1 MAKRNANMELNHG
14 NWKEEEGPQEAA
26 VFVQADN
33 KTMEGRV
40 IRKAKRRGVEMTV
53 STSKFEIQTCLDKKL
68 TNFDEKKCRDLDKY
82 PVNFSGV
89 PHIGA
94 KIFGFL
100 DFKDLNNCNDVCKG
114 WQNFLQEKR
123 VLWIE
128 LLEKEKIKLERSEN
142 YGLDDSD
149 GSSDCSD
156 DSSSSDDHSKWE
168 IHDNVHD
175 PDDMF
180 VVGGRDP
187 MDMSDEEAEFN
198 DGYVT
203 TTF

>member
-1 MAKRNANMELNHG
+1 MAKRNANTELKHDNCD
-14 NWKEEEGPQEAA
+14 EEEEPQEAG

-40 IRKAKRRGVEMTV
+40 IKKAKRRGVKMTA

-100 DFKDLNNCNDVCKG
+100 DFKDLNNCQTVCKG
-114 WQNFLQEKR
+114 WHNFLLEKR
-123 VLWIE
+123 TLWIE
-128 LLEKEKIKLERSEN
+128 LLEKEKIKLESSVN
-142 YGLDDSD
+142 FSD
-149 GSSDCSD
+149 
-156 DSSSSDDHSKWE
+156 SSDDLLDLWH
-168 IHDNVHD
+168 IHYEEHHD
-175 PDDMF
+175 DGSFGPSYW
-180 VVGGRDP
+180 
-187 MDMSDEEAEFN
+187 MSDEEVEFN
-198 DGYVT
+198 KE
-203 TTF
+203 

>member
-1 MAKRNANMELNHG
+1 MELNHG

-100 DFKDLNNCNDVCKG
+100 DFEDLNNCDDVCKG

-128 LLEKEKIKLERSEN
+128 LLEKEKIELESSVKFSDPSGDMLDLWQIHNDEHDDDDDN
-142 YGLDDSD
+142 GLY
-149 GSSDCSD
+149 GSSY
-156 DSSSSDDHSKWE
+156 W
-168 IHDNVHD
+168 
-175 PDDMF
+175 
-180 VVGGRDP
+180 
-187 MDMSDEEAEFN
+187 MSEEEAEFN
-198 DGYVT
+198 KGYVI
-203 TTF
+203 